1 MKRYLKVNGQWIDTL
16 IQQKAGYYY
25 FVVDGKVSYLSDE
38 TMTDI
43 EIGTLED
50 ETDVL

>member
-1 MKRYLKVNGQWIDTL
+1 MKRYLKVKGQWIDTL
-16 IQQKAGYYY
+16 EALKNGICYI
-25 FVVDGKVSYLSDE
+25 VINNKVMDAY
-38 TMTDI
+38 TDY